1 MQEKNAA
8 LENSLAS
15 MELYV
20 KQQMYQMGDI
30 SSRIQNARGDAPTA
44 PAQPPKQ
51 DTPTGK
57 KETIHLPPIVVRPQP
72 STPQTK
78 NIGNDAHIISVDTD
92 NNFVVVNVGKI
103 NGLNIG
109 DTLNVMRNGQNVGLL
124 KVIQTRERIAACDI
138 AQEKS
143 PLQVGDLVK

>member
-1 MQEKNAA
+1 
-8 LENSLAS
+8 
-15 MELYV
+15 
-20 KQQMYQMGDI
+20 
-30 SSRIQNARGDAPTA
+30 
-44 PAQPPKQ
+44 
-51 DTPTGK
+51 
-57 KETIHLPPIVVRPQP
+57 VRPQP